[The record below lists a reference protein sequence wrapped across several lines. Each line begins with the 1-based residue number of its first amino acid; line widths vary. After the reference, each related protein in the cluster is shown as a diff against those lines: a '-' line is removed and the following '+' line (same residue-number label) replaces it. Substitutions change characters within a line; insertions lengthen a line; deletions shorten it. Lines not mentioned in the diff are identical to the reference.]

1 MIDAAFRLPGTA
13 WCCVLPSEMTKLAGN
28 DMVQ

>member
-13 WCCVLPSEMTKLAGN
+13 WCCVLRYEVAKLSEN